1 MMASSSHKAI
11 SSRREQCLAEPSY
24 FNLRTLAT
32 YSSCSVRWLR
42 DRLVDRAHPL
52 PHHRVEGKLLVK
64 KEDFDQWIKAYRVCE
79 QAQGLDR
86 IVDDVLSDFFPARS
100 KA

>member
-1 MMASSSHKAI
+1 MTSGPIHPGYFDLKG
-11 SSRREQCLAEPSY
+11 LA
-24 FNLRTLAT
+24 A

-64 KEDFDQWIKAYRVCE
+64 REDFDLWIAQYRE
-79 QAQGLDR
+79 DR
-86 IVDDVLSDFFPARS
+86 PADALEDLVNGVLATLG
-100 KA
+100 

>member
-1 MMASSSHKAI
+1 MQAI
-11 SSRREQCLAEPSY
+11 LYQPEYLD
-24 FNLRTLAT
+24 LKTLAA

-64 KEDFDQWIKAYRVCE
+64 KEDFDRWIDAYRVCQQPQE
-79 QAQGLDR
+79 LDR
-86 IVDDVLSDFFPARS
+86 IVDNVLSDLFPAQNR
-100 KA
+100 A